1 MNWYQVGLL
10 ELYQNMDLLT
20 CLMTGYIIFIHGY
33 KHQVILM

>member
-20 CLMTGYIIFIHGY
+20 CLMTVHFIHGY